1 MFKRSIVFKLTI
13 GYILIVLI
21 STLIIGALF
30 INIFNTHTMENR
42 QRNMLQKANEI
53 SSMVEPYL
61 SNGQNLTNYVD
72 VFRLI
77 DSCVN
82 ARVWIADKNGKIL
95 GMSKGTLE
103 NGAKNS
109 NINVNIFDKELVTKI
124 LNGQNVVEE
133 EYNNF
138 YGENMLSVGVPI
150 RSSTNNIEGI
160 VLLHSSMSGI
170 SSIMNEVFDNLVLA
184 ILFEIILCG
193 LLGFY
198 FTKFIAK
205 PLKLMN
211 QSAIEMTSGNY
222 KIRTNIYLKDEIG
235 ELGSSLDMLALKLD
249 YTINQLFQEK
259 NKLNDLFLSM
269 SEGILAFDVK
279 MKLINHNESAQ
290 NVLGYDIN
298 SFNSDDLKHNLEKN
312 GLLVDFQSVIG
323 DGQKRIL
330 IRNWGDS
337 ILRFSASPVKNNLN
351 ETMGVVVLIQ
361 DISEQEKLEQMRK
374 DFIANVSHEFRTP
387 LTLIKGTL
395 ESLIDGAVL
404 DSNVTDYYNKLLNE
418 TDRLQRMVNDLLDL
432 SKLQSGK
439 MNLNFEELDL
449 TSIINDVSRTMKF
462 IAHKKN
468 VKIELNL
475 AQNMPPVWC
484 DYDRLRQLLIIFID
498 NAIKYSYEGSKISI
512 STNIGDYAYVE
523 IMDNGVG
530 IPKEDIPYIWDRFYK
545 VDKSRDSNKTGTG
558 LGLAIAKHLIEL
570 SNGTIDVESEL
581 NKGTKIRI
589 GLPFSREVK
598 I

>member
-124 LNGQNVVEE
+124 LNGQNVVKE